1 MSATECYRGWSAKA
15 IINGR
20 EVFITAA
27 TKFDLRQAWEGIFHT
42 HPPTTVVHAHFRKSN
57 EHEVTIVRRR
67 KKQ

>member
-42 HPPTTVVHAHFRKSN
+42 PTTVVHAHFRKSN
-57 EHEVTIVRRR
+57 EHEVTIIRRR

>member
-1 MSATECYRGWSAKA
+1 MTDMTYRGWSAKA

-42 HPPTTVVHAHFRKSN
+42 HPTTVVHAHFRKSN
-57 EHEVTIVRRR
+57 EHEVTIIRRR
-67 KKQ
+67 EKQ